1 MDAQLA
7 ERKIAFR
14 LCAENLLNRILY
26 IYVIGNPTRI
36 SYYSIYGREH
46 EEAAD

>member
-14 LCAENLLNRILY
+14 LRTENPVNRILY
-26 IYVIGNPTRI
+26 IYVIRNSIRI
-36 SYYSIYGREH
+36 SCYSIYGREH